1 MARFSFIG
9 AGVFDTLRTGQYA
22 FDMDENRCELPKG
35 CCSDQPP
42 QSAQIR
48 RRISKRLRVLF
59 FLHAFVLVVCL
70 VAGMSEVYPYLAWGQ
85 FLMPVA
91 ALLSPANIA
100 LPIVIFV
107 RGRAEEVPTAALVF
121 AVFLSVLM
129 TIASFFAMLP
139 LVS

>member
-1 MARFSFIG
+1 MLS
-9 AGVFDTLRTGQYA
+9 TWTRTVASYPKVVVPT
-22 FDMDENRCELPKG
+22 NRR
-35 CCSDQPP
+35 SR
-42 QSAQIR
+42 AQIR

-129 TIASFFAMLP
+129 TIAIVLCHAAAG
-139 LVS
+139 